1 MDQHQVLKGA
11 RIWVTSNLVLLVML
25 SHSFFFF
32 PVISLY
38 FMFSEEE
45 VVVSSHSRDMGR
57 RCDAPIPRGPVDH
70 RQPAEYLCLIS

>member
-1 MDQHQVLKGA
+1 MDQHQVLQGA

-25 SHSFFFF
+25 SHFFFS
-32 PVISLY
+32 VISLY
-38 FMFSEEE
+38 LMFSEEE

-57 RCDAPIPRGPVDH
+57 RCDAPIPGGPVDH